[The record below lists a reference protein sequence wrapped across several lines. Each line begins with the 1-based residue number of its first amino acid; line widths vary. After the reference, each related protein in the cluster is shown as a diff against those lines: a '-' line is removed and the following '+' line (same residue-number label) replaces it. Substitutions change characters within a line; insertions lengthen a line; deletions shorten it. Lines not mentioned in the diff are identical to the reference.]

1 MVSVNYTIIA
11 QIVNF
16 IILLWILAKF
26 AYKPLLK
33 AMDDRRNRIV
43 KDLDSAEHAR
53 KEAETLKLEYANQ
66 LKPAISLLRL
76 TLMPRSSM
84 TRLWPKHKRNGML
97 SLKAAASGWKL
108 KRKRPFL
115 MCVNRLLPSVQK
127 LPAAS
132 CRQNLPVRKTRRL
145 WPVRRMRL
153 SKVAE
158 KKEAPHCGGLLFV
171 VITAI
176 FVTMASGDA

>member
-1 MVSVNYTIIA
+1 MNGQCELYDNC

-66 LKPAISLLRL
+66 LKTARKEASDIIAKANADAQKLHDEALAQAQKERDALLESGRE
-76 TLMPRSSM
+76 RVEAE
-84 TRLWPKHKRNGML
+84 KK
-97 SLKAAASGWKL
+97 KA
-108 KRKRPFL
+108 
-115 MCVNRLLPSVQK
+115 LLDVREQVIASVQK

-145 WPVRRMRL
+145 CP
-153 SKVAE
+153 
-158 KKEAPHCGGLLFV
+158 
-171 VITAI
+171 
-176 FVTMASGDA
+176 

>member
-66 LKPAISLLRL
+66 LKTARKEASDIIAKANADAQKLHDEALAQAQ
-76 TLMPRSSM
+76 
-84 TRLWPKHKRNGML
+84 RNGML

-108 KRKRPFL
+108 KRKKA
-115 MCVNRLLPSVQK
+115 LLDVREQVIALSTEIASRVLQAK
-127 LPAAS
+127 LTSEEDQALVA
-132 CRQNLPVRKTRRL
+132 RKTD
-145 WPVRRMRL
+145 
-153 SKVAE
+153 
-158 KKEAPHCGGLLFV
+158 EALQ
-171 VITAI
+171 
-176 FVTMASGDA
+176 SR

>member
-66 LKPAISLLRL
+66 LKLHDEALAQAQKERDALLE
-76 TLMPRSSM
+76 
-84 TRLWPKHKRNGML
+84 
-97 SLKAAASGWKL
+97 SG
-108 KRKRPFL
+108 RER
-115 MCVNRLLPSVQK
+115 VE
-127 LPAAS
+127 
-132 CRQNLPVRKTRRL
+132 
-145 WPVRRMRL
+145 
-153 SKVAE
+153 AE
-158 KKEAPHCGGLLFV
+158 KKKALLDVREQVIALSTEIASRVLQAKLTSEEDQALVARKTDEALQ
-171 VITAI
+171 
-176 FVTMASGDA
+176 SR

>member
-1 MVSVNYTIIA
+1 MVSVNYTIIT

-66 LKPAISLLRL
+66 LKTARKEASDIIA
-76 TLMPRSSM
+76 
-84 TRLWPKHKRNGML
+84 
-97 SLKAAASGWKL
+97 KANADA
-108 KRKRPFL
+108 
-115 MCVNRLLPSVQK
+115 QK
-127 LPAAS
+127 LHDEALAQAQKDGLQKGTDEAQKERDALLES
-132 CRQNLPVRKTRRL
+132 GRERVE
-145 WPVRRMRL
+145 
-153 SKVAE
+153 AE
-158 KKEAPHCGGLLFV
+158 KKKALLDVREQVIALSTEIASRVLQAKLTSEEDQALVARKTDEALQ
-171 VITAI
+171 
-176 FVTMASGDA
+176 SR

>member
-66 LKPAISLLRL
+66 LKTARKEASDIIA
-76 TLMPRSSM
+76 
-84 TRLWPKHKRNGML
+84 
-97 SLKAAASGWKL
+97 KANADA
-108 KRKRPFL
+108 
-115 MCVNRLLPSVQK
+115 QK
-127 LPAAS
+127 LHDEALAQAQKERDALLESGRERALLDVREQVIALSTEIAS
-132 CRQNLPVRKTRRL
+132 RVLQAKLTSEEDQALVARKTD
-145 WPVRRMRL
+145 
-153 SKVAE
+153 
-158 KKEAPHCGGLLFV
+158 EALQ
-171 VITAI
+171 
-176 FVTMASGDA
+176 SR

>member
-66 LKPAISLLRL
+66 LKTARKEASDIIA
-76 TLMPRSSM
+76 
-84 TRLWPKHKRNGML
+84 
-97 SLKAAASGWKL
+97 KANADA
-108 KRKRPFL
+108 
-115 MCVNRLLPSVQK
+115 QK
-127 LPAAS
+127 LHDEALAQAQKERDALLES
-132 CRQNLPVRKTRRL
+132 GRERVE
-145 WPVRRMRL
+145 
-153 SKVAE
+153 AE
-158 KKEAPHCGGLLFV
+158 KKKALLDVREQVIALSTEIASRVLQAKLTSEEDQALVTRKTDEALQ
-171 VITAI
+171 
-176 FVTMASGDA
+176 SR